1 MWRDGVVQSRRLRK
15 LFSILL
21 LVAFALPLATPLLA
35 AMQDDDAHL
44 PPCCRRHGKHR
55 CSMGMMGKAGTMDKA
70 VSAAMAE
77 MAREETASQDP
88 EPHLSHVATPVEK
101 CPFCPASID
110 APAQPIASLP
120 FFASLPPVR
129 ASRDHIYARP
139 LSQQLVLHTLS
150 DSERGPPALLFS

>member
-1 MWRDGVVQSRRLRK
+1 MVQSRRLRK

-21 LVAFALPLATPLLA
+21 LVAFALPLAAPLLA
-35 AMQDDDAHL
+35 AVQDDDAHL

-55 CSMGMMGKAGTMDKA
+55 CSMGVMAGTMDKA
-70 VSAAMAE
+70 MSAAMAE
-77 MAREETASQDP
+77 MAREDATNQDAA
-88 EPHLSHVATPVEK
+88 PHHLHVATPAEK
-101 CPFCPASID
+101 CPYCPASID

-129 ASRDHIYARP
+129 ASRDYIYARP
-139 LSQQLVLHTLS
+139 LSQQLALHTLS

>member
-1 MWRDGVVQSRRLRK
+1 LRK
-15 LFSILL
+15 LLSILL

-55 CSMGMMGKAGTMDKA
+55 CSMGMMAGMMGKAMGEA
-70 VSAAMAE
+70 AAAMS
-77 MAREETASQDP
+77 REDAASQDAA
-88 EPHLSHVATPVEK
+88 PHHLHVAVPAVK
-101 CPFCPASID
+101 CPYCPASVD

-129 ASRDHIYARP
+129 SSRDHIYARP
-139 LSQQLVLHTLS
+139 LWQQSALHTLS
-150 DSERGPPALLFS
+150 DSERGPPTLLFS

>member
-1 MWRDGVVQSRRLRK
+1 MVQSRRLRK

-35 AMQDDDAHL
+35 AAQDDDAHL

-55 CSMGMMGKAGTMDKA
+55 CSMGMMGKAMGEAA
-70 VSAAMAE
+70 VAMARAE
-77 MAREETASQDP
+77 AASQDA
-88 EPHLSHVATPVEK
+88 EPHHSHVAVPADK
-101 CPFCPASID
+101 CPYCPASID

-129 ASRDHIYARP
+129 ASRDYIYARP
-139 LSQQLVLHTLS
+139 LSQQLALHTLS

>member
-1 MWRDGVVQSRRLRK
+1 MKK

-55 CSMGMMGKAGTMDKA
+55 CSMGMMGKPGMIDKA

-77 MAREETASQDP
+77 MVAEDAPGQDA
-88 EPHLSHVATPVEK
+88 EPHHLHVATPVEK

-129 ASRDHIYARP
+129 ASRDHIYAQP

>member
-55 CSMGMMGKAGTMDKA
+55 CSMGMMGKAGMMDKA
-70 VSAAMAE
+70 TAAAMAE
-77 MAREETASQDP
+77 MSREDAESQDAA
-88 EPHLSHVATPVEK
+88 PHHLHVAVPAEK
-101 CPFCPASID
+101 CPYCPASID
-110 APAQPIASLP
+110 APAQPVASLP

-139 LSQQLVLHTLS
+139 LWQQLALHTLS
-150 DSERGPPALLFS
+150 DSERGPPVLLFS

>member
-1 MWRDGVVQSRRLRK
+1 MVQSRGLRK

-55 CSMGMMGKAGTMDKA
+55 CSMGMMAGTMGQAGTMDKA
-70 VSAAMAE
+70 TSAAMAE
-77 MAREETASQDP
+77 MAREEAASQDAV
-88 EPHLSHVATPVEK
+88 PHHSHVATPAEK
-101 CPFCPASID
+101 CPYCPASID

-129 ASRDHIYARP
+129 PSRDHIYARP
-139 LSQQLVLHTLS
+139 LSQQLALHTLS
-150 DSERGPPALLFS
+150 DSERGPPVLFS

>member
-1 MWRDGVVQSRRLRK
+1 MVQSRGLRK

-21 LVAFALPLATPLLA
+21 LIAFALPLATPLLA
-35 AMQDDDAHL
+35 AVQDDDAHL

-55 CSMGMMGKAGTMDKA
+55 CSMGMMAGTVDKA
-70 VSAAMAE
+70 MSAAMAE
-77 MAREETASQDP
+77 MAREDAPDQDAAP
-88 EPHLSHVATPVEK
+88 QHHLHVATPAEK
-101 CPFCPASID
+101 CPYCPASID

-139 LSQQLVLHTLS
+139 LSQQLALHTVS